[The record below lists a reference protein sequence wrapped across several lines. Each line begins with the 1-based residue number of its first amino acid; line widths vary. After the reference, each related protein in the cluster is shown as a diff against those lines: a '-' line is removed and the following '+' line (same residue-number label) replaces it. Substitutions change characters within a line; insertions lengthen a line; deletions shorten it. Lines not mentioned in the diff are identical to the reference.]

1 MMDTLDIGAPT
12 ASSSPP
18 APERPSTSQAT
29 SNTAEPSARPD
40 PSSSKPTSSRN
51 TRPLTHGLVIS
62 KYYIAA
68 QNTHCFNCCLFQ
80 RSLFLW
86 GSNFQMTEASPS
98 SPGSQLEWHVQY
110 MQEECQD
117 QIYMMTW
124 RKITCQVPQVL
135 LNKALI
141 CGLL

>member
-12 ASSSPP
+12 PSPP

-51 TRPLTHGLVIS
+51 TGPLTHGLVIS

-68 QNTHCFNCCLFQ
+68 QNTHYFNCCLFQ
-80 RSLFLW
+80 RSLFL
-86 GSNFQMTEASPS
+86 
-98 SPGSQLEWHVQY
+98 
-110 MQEECQD
+110 
-117 QIYMMTW
+117 
-124 RKITCQVPQVL
+124 
-135 LNKALI
+135 
-141 CGLL
+141 